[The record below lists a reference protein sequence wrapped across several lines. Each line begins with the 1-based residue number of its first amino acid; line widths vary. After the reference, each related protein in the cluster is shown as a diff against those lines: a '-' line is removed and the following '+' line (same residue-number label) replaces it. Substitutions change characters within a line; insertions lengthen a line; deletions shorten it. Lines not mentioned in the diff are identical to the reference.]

1 MSTTLPAA
9 HTSARAW
16 IRSLAAPVRE
26 FMRTE
31 TVGAVVLVVATV
43 SALVW
48 VGVDRTSYETAPL
61 WSS

>member
-1 MSTTLPAA
+1 
-9 HTSARAW
+9 
-16 IRSLAAPVRE
+16 
-26 FMRTE
+26 MRTE